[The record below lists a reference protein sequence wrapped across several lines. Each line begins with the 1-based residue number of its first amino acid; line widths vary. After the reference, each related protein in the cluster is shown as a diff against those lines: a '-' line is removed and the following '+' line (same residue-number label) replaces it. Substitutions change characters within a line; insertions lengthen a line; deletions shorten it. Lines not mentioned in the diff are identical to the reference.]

1 MIKRPTPGNAKLL
14 KELNQFLVMEA
25 LRQHGSLARTDLAR
39 ITGLTAPTVGLIVKG
54 LLEEGYL
61 LERESQPGTMVGRRA
76 VPLEVNA
83 RAGIAIGINLG
94 ITHARVLAVD
104 MLGGIQARQILAVPA
119 KVTPELLVK
128 QLTEAVRAMVAE
140 LKPRRLLG
148 VGCGLHGLVDHE
160 QGVMRFAPH
169 FGWRNVPFAGML
181 TQSLGVSVVADN
193 DVRCMTLGELWFGAG
208 KGLRNFVCVA
218 VGTGVGSGIV
228 LDGRLHRGAFGSAG
242 EIGHFT
248 VDVAGPLCSCGSYG
262 CAEAL
267 ASGPAIARRAVRLIK
282 QGSPSAISDMVGD
295 LEEVTAEV
303 VARAAAEGDS
313 VGKQVM
319 QEAGTYLGIVV
330 ANLAKLLNPER
341 VLIGGGVARAGDLLL
356 EPLRQSLA
364 ARALDPA
371 MAALP
376 VCPIA
381 LDGDAGAMGGA
392 AQVLERFFKGES
404 LPAYLEIIDR

>member
-1 MIKRPTPGNAKLL
+1 MLKRPTPGNAKLL
-14 KELNQFLVMEA
+14 KELNQFLVLEA

-39 ITGLTAPTVGLIVKG
+39 ITGLTAPTIGLIVKG
-54 LLEEGYL
+54 LLDEGYL
-61 LERESQPGTMVGRRA
+61 LERETQPGTMVGRRA
-76 VPLEVNA
+76 VPLELNP

-104 MLGGIQARQILAVPA
+104 LLGGVQDRQVLTVPPNS
-119 KVTPELLVK
+119 TPEELVA
-128 QLTEAVRAMVAE
+128 QLTVTVREMVAQ

-160 QGVMRFAPH
+160 SGTMRFAPH
-169 FGWRNVPFAGML
+169 FGWRNVPFAEL
-181 TQSLGVSVVADN
+181 LSRSLGVAVIADN

-208 KGLRNFVCVA
+208 KGVRDFVCVA
-218 VGTGVGSGIV
+218 VGTGIGSGIV

-262 CAEAL
+262 CVEAL
-267 ASGPAIARRAVRLIK
+267 ASGPAIARRAVKLVK
-282 QGSPSAISDMVGD
+282 QGSPSVLTTMVSDLD
-295 LEEVTAEV
+295 DVTAEL
-303 VARAAAEGDS
+303 VARAAAAGDA

-319 QEAGTYLGIVV
+319 HEAGTYLGIVV
-330 ANLAKLLNPER
+330 ANLVKLLNPQR

-364 ARALDPA
+364 SRALDPV

-381 LDGDAGAMGGA
+381 LDADAGAMGGA

-404 LPAYLEIIDR
+404 LPAYLEIIGR